1 LTLWKAAR
9 SACISLWQ
17 MTEMMRELEVKA
29 RHEPCELEEE
39 RRRRSDERKGDLQK
53 PFAFFILSLQR
64 FLNN

>member
-9 SACISLWQ
+9 AACILLWQ

-53 PFAFFILSLQR
+53 PFAFLYYHCKDF
-64 FLNN
+64 